1 MRRLFAILFSAL
13 LMFGFAPMAKA
24 DISDL
29 HGGLTP
35 CSQSARFQERASA
48 ANTPQAVARF
58 ERYSKAV
65 CGDDGLPHLIVP
77 ATIEPFGAAVFRGHE
92 GDVLIP
98 GHIFLYVAGII
109 GWSGR
114 EYLKAIRGTKDA
126 ADKEIF
132 LDPDILRDSLFKG
145 AQWPLMADKEG
156 KSGELRESD
165 DKITVSPR

>member
-1 MRRLFAILFSAL
+1 MRRLFAILISGL
-13 LMFGFAPMAKA
+13 LVFGFAPAVKA
-24 DISDL
+24 EISDL

-35 CSQSARFQERASA
+35 CSQSSRFNERASA
-48 ANTPQAVARF
+48 ASTPQDVARF

-114 EYLKAIRGTKDA
+114 EYLKGSKKSKNPAEN
-126 ADKEIF
+126 EIF
-132 LDPDILRDSLFKG
+132 IDFALARQCLRKG
-145 AQWPLMADKEG
+145 AA
-156 KSGELRESD
+156 
-165 DKITVSPR
+165 

>member
-1 MRRLFAILFSAL
+1 MRRLFAILISAL
-13 LMFGFAPMAKA
+13 LVFGFAPAVKA
-24 DISDL
+24 EISDY

-35 CSQSARFQERASA
+35 CSQSARFQERAKA
-48 ANTPQAVARF
+48 AVSDQDIARF
-58 ERYSKAV
+58 DRYSKAV

-77 ATIEPFGAAVFRGHE
+77 ATIEPFGAAAFRGHE

-114 EYLKAIRGTKDA
+114 EYLKGARKSKNPA
-126 ADKEIF
+126 EMEIF
-132 LDPDILRDSLFKG
+132 LDWDLLQSSLIKG

-156 KSGELRESD
+156 RSGELREND
-165 DKITVSPR
+165 NNITVSPR